1 MLSLY
6 GKSRAAPHDNDDN
19 NNDNNDAADNNT
31 NSNSNKSAR
40 GGELT
45 DPERKQARREQVDC
59 CGAMACPPRGLECL
73 HVSVSPNRRSS
84 RGLIT
89 KRNWSNKKYNKL
101 E

>member
-6 GKSRAAPHDNDDN
+6 GKGWAAPHDNDDN

-45 DPERKQARREQVDC
+45 DPEVDLTK
-59 CGAMACPPRGLECL
+59 GLFDDL
-73 HVSVSPNRRSS
+73 GVQDY
-84 RGLIT
+84 
-89 KRNWSNKKYNKL
+89 SNAAI
-101 E
+101 